1 MSSEAEYECAIS
13 GLTAEAV
20 EEESEDSLSD
30 MPVGWTKITI
40 QTRQINA
47 KWSQIQELK
56 EAMTEGLLQQV
67 PEEYR
72 ELQRPLT
79 ALQVEATLH
88 SLEADT
94 PMYETIEDVVY
105 VSDSEDVVSALNEIR
120 ATLGLEAE
128 EA

>member
-1 MSSEAEYECAIS
+1 MSSEEYECAIS
-13 GLTAEAV
+13 GITAEGVDEVDDALA
-20 EEESEDSLSD
+20 DL
-30 MPVGWTKITI
+30 PVGWTKITI
-40 QTRQINA
+40 QTRQLNP
-47 KWSQIQELK
+47 KWVQIQELK

-67 PEEYR
+67 PEDYR

-94 PMYETIEDVVY
+94 PQYDVIEDVVF
-105 VSDSEDVVSALNEIR
+105 VSESEDVVSALNEIR
-120 ATLGLEAE
+120 QTLGLEE